1 MLGVIFVLAI
11 LAFAF
16 AEKGSDDAANS
27 GDSRGRMMGANAT
40 SISSS
45 DDSNSSPG
53 SNDSFDSGQSS
64 GNDSISSDSS
74 RSSGRSEE
82 QENEIET
89 ECEGRGMMRERMMC
103 RENKTMGMMR
113 GVNASPGD
121 FSMANVCKELNG
133 TEQVSCMER
142 YRTINKC
149 PFMPTMHATEECVRN
164 QLNISENIREH
175 SRECDSEGA
184 NASACR
190 ANLTDK
196 VDTLVLARFEALK
209 ERAARLQEKGANE
222 TLVIGFIADVDGK
235 VAAYEVASTADE
247 KKQIVR
253 DVAALWREFVKTAVQ
268 QIRAANPNIEES
280 S

>member
-1 MLGVIFVLAI
+1 MKLMLGVIFVLAL

-16 AEKGSDDAANS
+16 AEKGADDT
-27 GDSRGRMMGANAT
+27 GVDDSRRAMMGF
-40 SISSS
+40 SSS
-45 DDSNSSPG
+45 SSDDDSNSSDDSSSPSG
-53 SNDSFDSGQSS
+53 SSRWNK
-64 GNDSISSDSS
+64 SSDDDDNETDDDDKWDDS
-74 RSSGRSEE
+74 RCDSDED
-82 QENEIET
+82 
-89 ECEGRGMMRERMMC
+89 MRERMMC
-103 RENKTMGMMR
+103 RQNITMGMMR

-133 TEQVSCMER
+133 TEQVSCMAR

-149 PFMPTMHATEECVRN
+149 PFMPTMSATEACIRN
-164 QLNISENIREH
+164 QLKISENIREH
-175 SRECDSEGA
+175 ARECDNEGA
-184 NASACR
+184 NASSCR

-235 VAAYEVASTADE
+235 VAAYEAASTADE

-253 DVAALWREFVKTAVQ
+253 EVAALWREFVKAAVQ
-268 QIRAANPNIEES
+268 QIRAANPNIKED
-280 S
+280 